1 MAQTDTSNAPSI
13 PLALQRLERALTGLE
28 SVVQRRVDGDRSLSS
43 LEDDIQRLGEDR
55 AELAESL
62 DQAQARAS
70 RLEEANK
77 DVSRRLVTAMESIR
91 FVLEE
96 QGG

>member
-1 MAQTDTSNAPSI
+1 MTSAI
-13 PLALQRLERALTGLE
+13 QRLERALLGLE
-28 SVVQRRVDGDRSLSS
+28 NVVQRRVDADRSLNS

-96 QGG
+96 RGG